1 MDRKTIGITM
11 GDPAGIGAE
20 IIVKALNSK
29 KVYEK
34 CTPIVIGDFEALND
48 ALKYCNL
55 KLNLHEIKSVDEAC
69 GEYGTIDF
77 INLGFLKKGSWEY
90 KRPQKLCGD
99 ASFNYVT
106 YAIELAKKHEIE
118 AVITAPINKESINM
132 AGHNYSGHTEIFADY
147 TDTPKYAMMLASGA
161 LRVIHVSTHCSLR
174 QACDNVKKERV
185 LEVIK
190 LANEGL
196 RLLGIKNPVIGVS
209 GLNPHCSENG
219 LFGSEEREEIIPAIE
234 AAKELG
240 INVVGPEPPDT
251 VFVKCM
257 GGKYD
262 IVVAMYHDQ
271 GHIPLKLSGFK
282 LNPATNSYTSMSG
295 INCTIGLPIIR
306 SSVDH
311 GTAYGK
317 AGEGRANEESMLD
330 AIFAGITMAENKFGN
345 SHGGC

>member
-1 MDRKTIGITM
+1 MGRMIIGLTM

-20 IIVKALNSK
+20 ITVKALMSR

-34 CTPIVIGDFEALND
+34 CIPVVIGDYAAIKD
-48 ALKYCNL
+48 AIRFCNL
-55 KLNLHEIKSVDEAC
+55 KMQIRTIQKPSEAI
-69 GEYGTIDF
+69 GEYGTVDLID
-77 INLGFLKKGSWEY
+77 LGYLEEGGWEY
-90 KRPQKLCGD
+90 KKPSALCGD
-99 ASFNYVT
+99 ASFQYVV
-106 YAIELAKKHEIE
+106 YAIELAKKKEIM

-132 AGHNYSGHTEIFADY
+132 AGHHYSGHTEIFADY
-147 TDTPKYAMMLASGA
+147 TETPKYAMLLASGN
-161 LRVIHVSTHCSLR
+161 LRVIHVSTHVSLR
-174 QACDNVKKERV
+174 EACDRVKKDRV

-190 LANEGL
+190 LASEGL
-196 RLLGIKNPVIGVS
+196 RLLGIEDPTIGVS

-219 LFGSEEREEIIPAIE
+219 LFGREEEQEIIPAIE
-234 AAKELG
+234 EARKLG
-240 INVVGPEPPDT
+240 INVIGPEPPDT

-282 LNPATNSYTSMSG
+282 LNPNTGTYTNMSG
-295 INCTIGLPIIR
+295 INCTIGLPVIR
-306 SSVDH
+306 ASVDH

-330 AIFAGITMAENKFGN
+330 AIFAGIEMSKNMFG
-345 SHGGC
+345 G

>member
-1 MDRKTIGITM
+1 MDRMIIGLTM

-20 IIVKALNSK
+20 ITVKALNST
-29 KVYEK
+29 KVYQK
-34 CTPIVIGDFEALND
+34 CIPVVIGDYVAIKDAIEFCHLKLKINIIEKPSEAL
-48 ALKYCNL
+48 
-55 KLNLHEIKSVDEAC
+55 
-69 GEYGTIDF
+69 GEYGTIDL
-77 INLGFLKKGSWEY
+77 INLGYLEENGWEY
-90 KRPQKLCGD
+90 KKPSKLCGD
-99 ASFNYVT
+99 ASFQYVV
-106 YAIELAKKHEIE
+106 YAIELAKKKDIM

-147 TDTPKYAMMLASGA
+147 TGTNKYAMLLASGN
-161 LRVIHVSTHCSLR
+161 LRVIHVSTHVSLR
-174 QACDNVKKERV
+174 EACDRVKKDRV

-190 LANEGL
+190 LASEGL
-196 RLLGIKNPVIGVS
+196 RLLGIENPVVGVS

-219 LFGSEEREEIIPAIE
+219 LFGWEEEKEIIPAIE
-234 AAKELG
+234 EARKMG
-240 INVVGPEPPDT
+240 INVIGPEPPDT

-282 LNPATNSYTSMSG
+282 LNPNTNTYTNMSG
-295 INCTIGLPIIR
+295 INCTIGLPVIR
-306 SSVDH
+306 ASVDH

-330 AIFAGITMAENKFGN
+330 AIFAGIEMSKNMFG
-345 SHGGC
+345 GK